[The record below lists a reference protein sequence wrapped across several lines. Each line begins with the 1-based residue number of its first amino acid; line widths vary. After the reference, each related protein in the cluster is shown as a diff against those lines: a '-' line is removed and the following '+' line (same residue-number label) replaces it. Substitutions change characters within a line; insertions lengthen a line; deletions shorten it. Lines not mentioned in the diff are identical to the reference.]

1 VCVCIDRHD
10 LEDGMVVQL
19 SEIAGIPSLN
29 GAQFK
34 VRTLGPFIFSIGD
47 ISAHPGDYVKGG
59 LFEEIKV
66 GRCFLFFFSYS
77 LDR

>member
-1 VCVCIDRHD
+1 VCIDRHD

-66 GRCFLFFFSYS
+66 SSFRFFSCCQS
-77 LDR
+77 FFHTR